1 MNDFNAGIISE
12 FRANQGR
19 VGGQFEGA
27 PMILVHHIGRRSGE
41 ERVNPLMYLPSDFDD
56 SLYIFASAGGAPKS
70 PDWYYN
76 LIAEGETTVEVGTET
91 FRVFVEELTGQEYDK
106 VFAKQA
112 ALYPGFAEYAQRTQG
127 IRTIPVLRLSRA

>member
-1 MNDFNAGIISE
+1 
-12 FRANQGR
+12 
-19 VGGQFEGA
+19 
-27 PMILVHHIGRRSGE
+27 MILVHHIGRRSGE
-41 ERVNPLMYLPSDFDD
+41 ERVNPLMYLPSDSDD

-127 IRTIPVLRLSRA
+127 IRTIPVLRLSQA